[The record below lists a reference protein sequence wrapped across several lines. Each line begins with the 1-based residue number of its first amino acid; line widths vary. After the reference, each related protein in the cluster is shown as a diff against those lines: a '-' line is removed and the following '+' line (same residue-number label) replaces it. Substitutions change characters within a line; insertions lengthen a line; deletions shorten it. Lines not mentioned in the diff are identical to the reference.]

1 MKQVKDGRSV
11 RRQSCETARKK
22 YNFVVPEVVEAECG
36 RGATASASRWWELQ
50 SEVSFLPLNGRI
62 LELARQLV
70 VPGAIPDKAAQMQR
84 ISPQR
89 QWKSVNFYLP
99 GTSGISRTFV
109 FAGEWRGF
117 LRTMTTPKRPS
128 VRRKSFSEQKPGEDE
143 VLQAVYAERDS
154 YAAEHGYDL
163 DQIYA
168 DLKRREASSD
178 LRWSDSRPLAKA

>member
-1 MKQVKDGRSV
+1 MKYSRSV

-22 YNFVVPEVVEAECG
+22 DNFVVPEVVG
-36 RGATASASRWWELQ
+36 RNADWVPRNRRL
-50 SEVSFLPLNGRI
+50 
-62 LELARQLV
+62 LV
-70 VPGAIPDKAAQMQR
+70 VPGAIPDKAAQMQG

-99 GTSGISRTFV
+99 GISGISRTFI

-117 LRTMTTPKRPS
+117 LRTMATPKRPS
-128 VRRKSFSEQKPGEDE
+128 VRRKSLSDQKPWEDE
-143 VLQAVYAERDS
+143 VLQEVYAVRDS
-154 YAAEHGYDL
+154 YAAEHGYNL

-178 LRWSDSRPLAKA
+178 LRWSDSHRLARRND